1 MINLARTIPFDPK
14 KEAVVESL
22 FRDNFEAL
30 SRLALK
36 YIGDF
41 DNSKDIVHEVFI
53 SFWQKFDALPA
64 DTQYKGY
71 LFTAVRNKSLNYLR
85 DHKKDFNIV
94 DAELQASPEDENSLE
109 AQELAREID
118 YAMNLLPERCREVFE
133 LSRFEGM
140 KYGQIADQ
148 LEISIKTVEAQ
159 MSKALRLMREHLKDF
174 LVLLITLLGFG

>member
-22 FRDNFEAL
+22 FRDNFEPL
-30 SRLALK
+30 SRLAMK

-64 DTQYKGY
+64 DTQYKAY
-71 LFTAVRNKSLNYLR
+71 LFTAVRNKSLNHLR
-85 DHKKDFNIV
+85 DRKKHANIV
-94 DAELQASPEDENSLE
+94 DAELQTSPEDENSLE

-118 YAMNLLPERCREVFE
+118 FAMNMLPERCRKVFE

>member
-1 MINLARTIPFDPK
+1 MIKLARTIPFDPK

-30 SRLALK
+30 SRLAMK

-85 DHKKDFNIV
+85 DRKKHSNIV
-94 DAELQASPEDENSLE
+94 DAELQTSPEDENSLE
-109 AQELAREID
+109 VQELAREID
-118 YAMNLLPERCREVFE
+118 YAMNLLPERCRKVFE

>member
-1 MINLARTIPFDPK
+1 LLKLPRIIPFDPK

-30 SRLALK
+30 TRLATK

-53 SFWQKFDALPA
+53 AFWQKFDTLPA
-64 DTQYKGY
+64 DTQYKSY

-85 DHKKDFNIV
+85 DHKKHLNIADV
-94 DAELQASPEDENSLE
+94 EMQTSSEGEDSLE
-109 AQELAREID
+109 SQELAREID
-118 YAMNLLPERCREVFE
+118 YALNLLPERCREVFE

-140 KYGQIADQ
+140 KYTQIADQ
-148 LEISIKTVEAQ
+148 LDISIKTVEAQ
-159 MSKALRLMREHLKDF
+159 MSKALRLMRDHLKDF
-174 LVLLITLLGFG
+174 LVLLITLFGFG